1 MWSLF
6 KRVSAFAPLAI
17 SGLLLV
23 LILVYVARMGGARQP
38 DEGAE
43 AHLFQLLM
51 PVQLLLIAYFAWKWL
66 PRAPRAARQILALQ
80 IGAVVMLL
88 VIVHALHL

>member
-1 MWSLF
+1 MWSLL

-17 SGLLLV
+17 SGLLLA

-80 IGAVVMLL
+80 ISAVVMLL
-88 VIVHALHL
+88 VLVRALHL